1 MYVQKNLA
9 PLPLVVAAQSL
20 GSAAVVNQFVCQNP
34 VMLEFIGFLIS
45 TATVSSGNIVI
56 TVKKRPV
63 VGSASGESSVAT
75 ITIPSGVAAGKR
87 YGKMISP
94 VQFQAGDVISFEV
107 TTASAGGGAAGA
119 GYAMVGVNFSPESL
133 VNSANFVQSA

>member
-1 MYVQKNLA
+1 MYVQKNLS
-9 PLPLVVAAQSL
+9 PMPLVVSAQSL
-20 GSAAVVNQFVCQNP
+20 GSAAVINQFVCQNA
-34 VMLEFIGFLIS
+34 VMLEFIGFLVS
-45 TATVSSGNIVI
+45 TATVSSGNIVVA
-56 TVKKRPV
+56 VKKRPT
-63 VGSASGESSVAT
+63 VGSATGEVLIAN

-94 VQFQAGDVISFEV
+94 VQFQLGDVISFEV

-133 VNSANFVQSA
+133 ANNASFVKSA

>member
-1 MYVQKNLA
+1 MYVQKNLS

-45 TATVSSGNIVI
+45 TATVSSGNIVV
-56 TVKKRPV
+56 TVKKRPT
-63 VGSASGESSVAT
+63 VGSSSGEVSIDT
-75 ITIPSGVAAGKR
+75 ITIPTGVAAGVR
-87 YGKMISP
+87 YGKMIDP
-94 VQFQAGDVISFEV
+94 VQFQVGDVISFEV

-133 VNSANFVQSA
+133 VNNASFVESA